1 MFPCYFRSEAC
12 ANKGVS
18 LAIFLSSSFQ
28 SCPPPSFVLSE
39 RPNILALRSLRK
51 AAAEVFARRDGTT
64 GLDRMRFQFQFARP
78 KNKINDLF
86 VLAPPLG
93 FAALMDEGFR

>member
-1 MFPCYFRSEAC
+1 MHPILEAGHGRIRPATLRPGILLLSVPVLFQSEAC
-12 ANKGVS
+12 AKKGVS

-51 AAAEVFARRDGTT
+51 AAAELFARRDGTT
-64 GLDRMRFQFQFARP
+64 
-78 KNKINDLF
+78 
-86 VLAPPLG
+86 
-93 FAALMDEGFR
+93 